1 MPCRQRVPPSHLYIK
16 IEFSN
21 EPLAYT
27 LSSGANLDRF
37 SPRFFCRLPHSP
49 EKTTLSGA
57 ARQAGAGGPGSR
69 HRDRDDVGPLLA
81 GASET
86 TAAPFFCLPVYIW
99 NERMLAR
106 CARGAG
112 LGITGNV
119 ARASARALAVAGLR
133 AACAAS

>member
-1 MPCRQRVPPSHLYIK
+1 MT
-16 IEFSN
+16 
-21 EPLAYT
+21 LA
-27 LSSGANLDRF
+27 
-37 SPRFFCRLPHSP
+37 
-49 EKTTLSGA
+49 GA
-57 ARQAGAGGPGSR
+57 AWAAGAGGPGAG

-86 TAAPFFCLPVYIW
+86 TAAPFICLPVYIW

-119 ARASARALAVAGLR
+119 ARASARALAVAVLR
-133 AACAAS
+133 VAWAAS